1 MKPYI
6 LLLLF
11 LGLLGCS
18 SHESESPVIYK
29 TIVIQEDHLRYKFQ
43 IFDTDDLSQTPPD
56 HTIIVDDISNF
67 ILTGADLNES
77 SFSDLHIRM
86 LDY

>member
-18 SHESESPVIYK
+18 SRESESPVIYK

-43 IFDTDDLSQTPPD
+43 IFDTDDLSQPPPD